1 VSLYAQGKSALKAS
15 YPEDQLATYFVGCD
29 VSKKKLDLGLLL
41 SLEPLKL
48 RSKVVENHQPG
59 WKTLIEW
66 ACRQANCSA
75 GELHVVMEATGAYH
89 EAAAYALV
97 QAGVKVSVVNPALV
111 RDFAKGLAV
120 RSKTD
125 ATDRAVLARYGAITK
140 PPRWQ
145 APSPE
150 VVELKGL
157 LNRLQVIECDLARES
172 NRLEKAQVSVTPQ
185 VVLDSLHKSLAFLEQ
200 EKADLERRINDH
212 IEGHPQLKHD
222 RELLESIPA
231 IGRKTACRMLCV
243 LHSRRFRAATSVAAY
258 LGLVP
263 VQHRSGTS
271 VYRPPRLSKA
281 GDGAMRA
288 ALYMP
293 AIVASRLNPDIR
305 AHYKRLLAQGKSKMS
320 ALGAAMRKLVHICF
334 GVLKNQQ
341 PYQPRVAQTS

>member
-1 VSLYAQGKSALKAS
+1 M
-15 YPEDQLATYFVGCD
+15 ATYMVGCD
-29 VSKKKLDLGLLL
+29 VSKKKLDVALLL
-41 SLEPLKL
+41 NVEPLKL

-59 WKTLIEW
+59 WMALIEW
-66 ACRQANCSA
+66 ACRQASCSP

-89 EAAAYALV
+89 EAAAYALA

-111 RDFAKGLAV
+111 RDFARGLAI
-120 RSKTD
+120 RTKTD
-125 ATDRAVLARYGAITK
+125 ATDRAVLARYGATVK
-140 PPRWQ
+140 PPLWQ
-145 APSPE
+145 PPAPE

-157 LNRLQVIECDLARES
+157 LNRLQVIETDWARES
-172 NRLEKAQVSVTPQ
+172 NRLEKAQVSVTPK
-185 VVLDSLHKSLAFLEQ
+185 VVLDSLNKSLAFLAQ
-200 EKADLERRINDH
+200 EKRELERRINDH

-231 IGRKTACRMLCV
+231 IGRKTASRMLCV
-243 LHSRRFRAATSVAAY
+243 LHSRPFRAAASVAAY
-258 LGLVP
+258 LGLIP
-263 VQHRSGTS
+263 VQHQSGTS

-293 AIVASRLNPDIR
+293 AVVASRVNPDIR
-305 AHYKRLLAQGKSKMS
+305 AHYQRLLAQGKSKMS

-341 PYQPRVAQTS
+341 PYQPRVPQNS